1 VSGISALTRLAVQ
14 YDGLTLNLAGS
25 LRNRIVP
32 AHLAGSSLLM
42 LCCPSRRFGRCS
54 GFRRHPR
61 MRERGLEQL
70 VDVVRLLLRMDV
82 SFVSMKTA
90 TPLNTTILFSTAT
103 ASKRSVDSPHSIN
116 SLQAEKQASNTFTPV
131 AKEASHSHLSRN
143 EVGTTEVRTSAR
155 LRFPI
160 RYLQA

>member
-1 VSGISALTRLAVQ
+1 MPRPVAALGRGKWGRFVANRLVVSGISALTRLAVQ
-14 YDGLTLNLAGS
+14 YDGLTLNLADS

-61 MRERGLEQL
+61 MREGARKICA
-70 VDVVRLLLRMDV
+70 DVVGLLLRMDV

-90 TPLNTTILFSTAT
+90 TPLNTIVLFSTAT
-103 ASKRSVDSPHSIN
+103 ASKRSVNSPHSIN
-116 SLQAEKQASNTFTPV
+116 SLQAEEQTSNTFTPV
-131 AKEASHSHLSRN
+131 A
-143 EVGTTEVRTSAR
+143 
-155 LRFPI
+155 
-160 RYLQA
+160 